1 MCLCTCSIGSS
12 TDFAAACGETMQ
24 KLAVEKDAK
33 SRLYKDPT
41 ATGMTVE
48 GFIEKIISQC
58 KAVLDKHERKGVDD
72 YLNDGLNRTLE
83 LEMLDVKVST
93 CCSQSG
99 RVPTAFYFWGK
110 VVAEKNCG
118 TEWSCCLFVG
128 RPWPCPS
135 LKSGW
140 RIKTIASSSFVS
152 TPPSAQFT
160 AAS

>member
-93 CCSQSG
+93 CCGAGVCQLHSTFG
-99 RVPTAFYFWGK
+99 ARLWPK
-110 VVAEKNCG
+110 KIAELNGPAVC
-118 TEWSCCLFVG
+118 
-128 RPWPCPS
+128 S
-135 LKSGW
+135 LADHGP
-140 RIKTIASSSFVS
+140 V
-152 TPPSAQFT
+152 QV
-160 AAS
+160 